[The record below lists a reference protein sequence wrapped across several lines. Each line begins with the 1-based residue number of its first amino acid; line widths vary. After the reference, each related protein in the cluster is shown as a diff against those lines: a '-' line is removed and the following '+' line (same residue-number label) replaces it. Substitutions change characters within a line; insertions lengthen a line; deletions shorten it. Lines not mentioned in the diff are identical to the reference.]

1 MRRCRRTTL
10 AATATAAAL
19 AVLAGACT
27 SDTGPGKVRAE
38 VGIDLRLAS
47 ALRPF
52 DACGDLLDYVRT
64 EAAAHAAQGQL
75 AWFGGG
81 MAGDTVMALEG
92 RTTGAVSAPAA
103 QATDAAGES
112 AAKAAP
118 QASGTN
124 IQEAGVDEPDV
135 VKTDGRRIVTVTPG
149 TQGGRL
155 QVLVVEDG
163 KHRLAGAVALS
174 DSSGDTRYGGGG
186 DHDLLLAGDRVLVR
200 SSTWSAAPQPDVP
213 AGDERAG
220 IAAPDMMIAPGHQ
233 RTLLTLVDI
242 SDPDAPAV
250 ISTFEVDGHVLG
262 ARMVGDVVRLV
273 TGSGPRGFNP
283 VYPTDGSPAEQSR
296 VEAANQAQLQ
306 ASTLRN
312 WLPEYT
318 LTDARQGAQKVSGL
332 AVECEQVSRPAE
344 FSGLGTISVLTFDLS
359 EGLSDGDAVTV
370 LADGQT
376 VYASGQALYVATT
389 RYRGVPEGGV
399 AAPVAPEETTEI
411 HKFDITGEGP
421 ARHVA
426 SGRVR
431 GHLLNQFSMSEHEGR
446 LRVATT
452 DDSAGSAASSPAP
465 DRSIVPVPGGPGASE
480 SLVTVLEDRAGVLE
494 KAGEVGGLG
503 RGEQIYAVRFIGPVG
518 YVVTFRQTDPLYTID
533 LSDPA
538 SPRVVG
544 ELKIPGYSA
553 YLHPVGDGLLLGV
566 GQDATE
572 TGRRTGAQAS
582 LFDVSDPAQPRRLDQ
597 VALGQGS
604 SAAEFDHHAF
614 LWWEPR
620 GLAVLPLQTYDPVY
634 SSVAVGVS
642 VDRGRGLGEAG
653 RVTHPGAT
661 PGAGTGKVA
670 VDGLNIIQR
679 SLVIDDALYTFS
691 PAGVLASNL
700 GDLTAR
706 QWVGF

>member
-1 MRRCRRTTL
+1 MRRRRRTTV
-10 AATATAAAL
+10 AATAAAL
-19 AVLAGACT
+19 AIVAGACT
-27 SDTGPGKVRAE
+27 SNSGPGKVMAK
-38 VGIDLRLAS
+38 VGVDLHLAS

-52 DACGDLLDYVRT
+52 DACGDLLDHVRT
-64 EAAAHAAQGQL
+64 EATAHAAQGEL
-75 AWFGGG
+75 AFFGGG
-81 MAGDTVMALEG
+81 MRGDNVMALEG
-92 RTTGAVSAPAA
+92 RAEGTAPPVPSAP
-103 QATDAAGES
+103 ATDAAGDS
-112 AAKAAP
+112 AAKAAAP
-118 QASGTN
+118 QVSGTN

-135 VKTDGRRIVTVTPG
+135 VKTDGRRIVTVTSGTPQAPG
-149 TQGGRL
+149 AGGRL
-155 QVLVVEDG
+155 QVLVVEAG
-163 KHRLAGAVALS
+163 KHRLAGALPLPGP
-174 DSSGDTRYGGGG
+174 SGDTRYSGGSG
-186 DHDLLLAGDRVLVR
+186 DHDLLMSGDRVLVR
-200 SSTWSAAPQPDVP
+200 SSTWRAEPLSGPAA
-213 AGDERAG
+213 AGKGVA
-220 IAAPDMMIAPGHQ
+220 DMMIAPGSE

-242 SDPDAPAV
+242 SDPDAPTVA
-250 ISTFEVDGHVLG
+250 STFEVDGHVLG
-262 ARMVGDVVRLV
+262 ARMVGDVARVV
-273 TGSGPRGFNP
+273 TGAAPRGLSP

-296 VEAANQAQLQ
+296 VEAANKAKLE

-318 LTDARQGAQKVSGL
+318 LSGGGDGAQKVSGL
-332 AVECEQVSRPAE
+332 AVECEHVSHPAE

-376 VYASGQALYVATT
+376 VYASEQALYVATT
-389 RYRGVPEGGV
+389 RYPEIAPMADTAGVP
-399 AAPVAPEETTEI
+399 APVAPEETTEI
-411 HKFDITGEGP
+411 HKFDITGAGP

-431 GHLLNQFSMSEHEGR
+431 GHLLNQFSMSEFDGR

-452 DDSAGSAASSPAP
+452 DSVGTPPAP
-465 DRSIVPVPGGPGASE
+465 GTGSVPGTAGTSE

-518 YVVTFRQTDPLYTID
+518 YVVTFRQTDPLYTIE

-538 SPRVVG
+538 SPKVVG

-566 GQDATE
+566 GQDANE
-572 TGRRTGAQAS
+572 AGRRTGAQAS

-614 LWWEPR
+614 LWWAPR

-634 SSVAVGVS
+634 SSAAVGLS
-642 VDRGRGLGEAG
+642 VDRGRGLGEVG
-653 RVTHPGAT
+653 RVTHAAPNSGE
-661 PGAGTGKVA
+661 GKSA
-670 VDGLNIIQR
+670 VDGTGFIQR

-691 PAGVLASNL
+691 AAGVLASNL
-700 GDLTAR
+700 SDLAAR

>member
-1 MRRCRRTTL
+1 MRRRRRTTL
-10 AATATAAAL
+10 AATAAAL

-27 SDTGPGKVRAE
+27 SDPGPGKVLAE
-38 VGIDLRLAS
+38 VGVDLRLAS
-47 ALRPF
+47 TLRPF
-52 DACGDLLDYVRT
+52 DACGDLLDHVRT
-64 EAAAHAAQGQL
+64 EAATHAATGQP

-81 MAGDTVMALEG
+81 MRRDDVMLEG
-92 RTTGAVSAPAA
+92 RASGAAPLAPVA
-103 QATDAAGES
+103 QATDEAGGS
-112 AAKAAP
+112 TAKAAAP

-135 VKTDGRRIVTVTPG
+135 VKTDGRRIVTVISGTPQAPG
-149 TQGGRL
+149 TSGRL

-163 KHRLAGAVALS
+163 KHRLAGALPLPG
-174 DSSGDTRYGGGG
+174 SSGENAYAGG

-200 SSTWSAAPQPDVP
+200 SSTWSASPQTDVP
-213 AGDERAG
+213 VGDGRAG
-220 IAAPDMMIAPGHQ
+220 IAASDMMIAPGHQ
-233 RTLLTLVDI
+233 RTVLTLVDI

-250 ISTFEVDGHVLG
+250 VSTFEVDGHVLG
-262 ARMVGDVVRLV
+262 ARMVDDVVRVV
-273 TGSGPRGFNP
+273 TGAEPRGLSP
-283 VYPTDGSPAEQSR
+283 VYPNDGSPAEQSR
-296 VEAANQAQLQ
+296 AEAATKAQLE

-318 LTDARQGAQKVSGL
+318 LSGGEGAQKVSGL

-389 RYRGVPEGGV
+389 RYPDAVPLAATGGV
-399 AAPVAPEETTEI
+399 AAPIAREETTEI

-431 GHLLNQFSMSEHEGR
+431 GHLLNQFSMSEHDGR

-452 DDSAGSAASSPAP
+452 DTSSVAGAP
-465 DRSIVPVPGGPGASE
+465 GTSE
-480 SLVTVLEDRAGVLE
+480 SLVTVLEERAGMLE

-620 GLAVLPLQTYDPVY
+620 GLAVLPLQTYDPAY

-661 PGAGTGKVA
+661 PDAGTGKVA
-670 VDGLNIIQR
+670 VDGMSIIAR

-691 PAGVLASNL
+691 PAGVLASDL
-700 GDLTAR
+700 GDLTDR

>member
-10 AATATAAAL
+10 AAAAAL

-27 SDTGPGKVRAE
+27 SDAGPGKVMAD
-38 VGIDLRLAS
+38 VVALDLRLAS
-47 ALRPF
+47 TLRPF
-52 DACGDLLDYVRT
+52 DACGDLLDHVRT

-75 AWFGGG
+75 AFPGRG
-81 MAGDTVMALEG
+81 MRRGDVMALEG
-92 RTTGAVSAPAA
+92 DAVATSAPAA
-103 QATDAAGES
+103 APGAT
-112 AAKAAP
+112 P
-118 QASGTN
+118 QAAAEAATSAPSVSGTN

-135 VKTDGRRIVTVTPG
+135 VKTDGRRIVTVA
-149 TQGGRL
+149 GGRL

-163 KHRLAGAVALS
+163 KHRLAGALPLPGA
-174 DSSGDTRYGGGG
+174 SGGTPYPGTSGGTPYPGTSG

-200 SSTWSAAPQPDVP
+200 SSTWSAAARSKAPIAEEP
-213 AGDERAG
+213 AGAS
-220 IAAPDMMIAPGHQ
+220 ADMMIAPGHE

-242 SDPDAPAV
+242 SDPDTPAV
-250 ISTFEVDGHVLG
+250 ESTFEVDGHVLG
-262 ARMVGDVVRLV
+262 ARMVGDVARVV
-273 TGSGPRGFNP
+273 TGAGPKGFTP
-283 VYPTDGSPAEQSR
+283 LYPSDGSPAELSR
-296 VEAANQAQLQ
+296 VEAANRAQVE

-312 WLPEYT
+312 WLPEFT
-318 LTDARQGAQKVSGL
+318 RGAGNDGDQKVSGL
-332 AVECEQVSRPAE
+332 VVECERVSRPAE

-359 EGLSDGDAVTV
+359 EGLSDGDGVTV

-389 RYRGVPEGGV
+389 RYPEIVPMTGSTG
-399 AAPVAPEETTEI
+399 APAPVPEETTEI
-411 HKFDITGEGP
+411 HKFNITGDGP

-431 GHLLNQFSMSEHEGR
+431 GHLLNQFSMSEHDGR

-452 DDSAGSAASSPAP
+452 DS
-465 DRSIVPVPGGPGASE
+465 RSGGVPVPGGPGTSE
-480 SLVTVLEDRAGVLE
+480 SLVTVLEDRTGVLE
-494 KAGEVGGLG
+494 KAGEVAGLG

-518 YVVTFRQTDPLYTID
+518 YVVTFRQTDPLYTLD

-553 YLHPVGDGLLLGV
+553 YLHPAGDGLLLGV

-597 VALGQGS
+597 VALGLGS
-604 SAAEFDHHAF
+604 SSAEFDHHAF

-634 SSVAVGVS
+634 SSVAVGLS

-653 RVTHPGAT
+653 RITHPLGAPE
-661 PGAGTGKVA
+661 PGGKAAG
-670 VDGLNIIQR
+670 DGTSLIQR
-679 SLVIDDALYTFS
+679 SLVIDDALYTVS
-691 PAGVLASNL
+691 SAGILASNL
-700 GDLTAR
+700 GDLTVR
-706 QWVGF
+706 QWVAF

>member
-10 AATATAAAL
+10 AATA
-19 AVLAGACT
+19 AVLAIVAGACT
-27 SDTGPGKVRAE
+27 SDGGPGKVRTE
-38 VGIDLRLAS
+38 LGLDFRLAS

-52 DACGDLLDYVRT
+52 NACGDLLDHVRA
-64 EAAAHAAQGQL
+64 EAATHAASGQL
-75 AWFGGG
+75 AYFGGG
-81 MAGDTVMALEG
+81 MRNDVVALEG
-92 RTTGAVSAPAA
+92 RATGMAPSAPV
-103 QATDAAGES
+103 TDAAGDS
-112 AAKAAP
+112 AAKGASSS
-118 QASGTN
+118 QVSGTN

-135 VKTDGRRIVTVTPG
+135 VKTDGRRIVTVRSATNGAQGPG
-149 TQGGRL
+149 ERL

-163 KHRLAGAVALS
+163 KPRLAGSLPLPS
-174 DSSGDTRYGGGG
+174 GG

-200 SSTWSAAPQPDVP
+200 SSTWRAEPLSGQGGPAPAEKMAA
-213 AGDERAG
+213 
-220 IAAPDMMIAPGHQ
+220 DMMIAPGSE

-242 SDPDAPAV
+242 SDPDAPSV

-262 ARMVGDVVRLV
+262 ARMVGDVARVV
-273 TGSGPRGFNP
+273 TGANPRGFAP

-296 VEAANQAQLQ
+296 VQAATQAQLET
-306 ASTLRN
+306 STLRD

-318 LTDARQGAQKVSGL
+318 LSRAGDGAQEVSGL
-332 AVECEQVSRPAE
+332 AVECEHVSRPAE

-376 VYASGQALYVATT
+376 VYASEQALYVATT
-389 RYRGVPEGGV
+389 RSPEIAPMADTGGV
-399 AAPVAPEETTEI
+399 QAPVVPEETTEV
-411 HKFDITGEGP
+411 HKFDIAGGGP

-431 GHLLNQFSMSEHEGR
+431 GHLLNQFSMSEFEGR

-452 DDSAGSAASSPAP
+452 DSFATAPAESPGGIVAPP
-465 DRSIVPVPGGPGASE
+465 DRPGTSE
-480 SLVTVLEDRAGVLE
+480 SLVSVLEDRAGVLE

-533 LSDPA
+533 LSQPA

-553 YLHPVGDGLLLGV
+553 YLHPVGDGLLLGI

-572 TGRRTGAQAS
+572 AGRRTGAQAS

-604 SAAEFDHHAF
+604 SAVEFDHHAF
-614 LWWEPR
+614 LWWAPR

-634 SSVAVGVS
+634 SSVAVGLS

-653 RVTHPGAT
+653 RITHPGAT
-661 PGAGTGKVA
+661 PDGNAGKSV
-670 VDGLNIIQR
+670 VDGTNIIQR

-691 PAGVLASNL
+691 ATGVLASNL

-706 QWVGF
+706 QWVAFSPS